1 MTIQDNTSD
10 PAPTVEEEIHPEA
23 VELVAVIALII
34 GLVLLVLVPFATSPA
49 PEGRAWF
56 LSPRKLPLLG
66 LLMMLSGAG
75 FLALD
80 FVRLRAETMDRQAF
94 WRRAMTA
101 FDGMREAC
109 LYTLVFCLYVV
120 ALSYIGFALSTLIF
134 GQVCLWMAGLRERR
148 WVAWNFG
155 FTIIVVVM
163 LRVVMGLWFPQAPI
177 LEFAPGW
184 FANSVG
190 PYL

>member
-1 MTIQDNTSD
+1 MTLQDNMSD
-10 PAPTVEEEIHPEA
+10 PEPAAEEEIHPEA
-23 VELVAVIALII
+23 VELVAVIVLVV
-34 GLVLLVLVPFATSPA
+34 GLVLLVLVPYATSPA

-66 LLMMLSGAG
+66 LLMMLSGAA
-75 FLALD
+75 FLTLD
-80 FVRLRAETMDRQAF
+80 FLRRRAETSDRHAF
-94 WRRAMTA
+94 WQRAMTA
-101 FDGMREAC
+101 FDGMREAF

-120 ALSYIGFALSTLIF
+120 ALTYIGFALSTLIF

-148 WVAWNFG
+148 WAVWNLS
-155 FTIIVVVM
+155 FTIILVVM

-177 LEFAPGW
+177 LEFAPAW

>member
-1 MTIQDNTSD
+1 MTIQDKTSD
-10 PAPTVEEEIHPEA
+10 PAPAAEDEIHPEA
-23 VELVAVIALII
+23 VELAAVIALVFA
-34 GLVLLVLVPFATSPA
+34 LALLVLVPFATSPA

-66 LLMMLSGAG
+66 LLMMLSGAA
-75 FLALD
+75 FLTLD
-80 FVRLRAETMDRQAF
+80 FLRRRTAALDRQAF
-94 WRRAMTA
+94 WQRAMTA

-109 LYTLVFCLYVV
+109 LYTLVFCLYVA
-120 ALSYIGFALSTLIF
+120 ALTYIGFALSTLIF
-134 GQVCLWMAGLRERR
+134 GQVCLWIAGLRERR

-184 FANSVG
+184 FANSIG
-190 PYL
+190 TYL

>member
-1 MTIQDNTSD
+1 MTLQDNTSD
-10 PAPTVEEEIHPEA
+10 REPAVAEEIHPEA
-23 VELVAVIALII
+23 VELVAVIALAA
-34 GLVLLVLVPFATSPA
+34 GLVLLALVPFATSPA

-66 LLMMLSGAG
+66 LFMMLSGAA
-75 FLALD
+75 FLAHD
-80 FVRLRAETMDRQAF
+80 FLRRRAETTDWHAF
-94 WRRAMTA
+94 WQRALTA

-120 ALSYIGFALSTLIF
+120 ALSYVGFALSTLIF
-134 GQVCLWMAGLRERR
+134 GQVCLWMAGLRGRR
-148 WVAWNFG
+148 WAAWNLG
-155 FTIIVVVM
+155 FTVILVVM

-177 LEFAPGW
+177 LEFAPAG

>member
-1 MTIQDNTSD
+1 MTLQDNRSD
-10 PAPTVEEEIHPEA
+10 PEPVVVEEVHPEA
-23 VELVAVIALII
+23 VELVAVIALIA
-34 GLVLLVLVPFATSPA
+34 GLVLLALVPFATSPA

-66 LLMMLSGAG
+66 LCMMLSGAA

-80 FVRLRAETMDRQAF
+80 FLRRRAETADRHGF
-94 WRRAMTA
+94 WQRAMTA
-101 FDGMREAC
+101 FEGMREAF

-120 ALSYIGFALSTLIF
+120 ALSYIGFAVSTLLF
-134 GQVCLWMAGLRERR
+134 GQVCLWMAGLRGRR
-148 WVAWNFG
+148 WAAWNLC
-155 FTIIVVVM
+155 FTIILVVI
-163 LRVVMGLWFPQAPI
+163 LRVAMGLWFPQAPI
-177 LEFAPGW
+177 LEFAPAW